1 MRDWPSATSCEGR
14 AVSRRL
20 RFGLRLVAGL
30 TLLGLIVT
38 RIDRTG
44 LTLRPTP
51 AVLLG
56 VMTSAGLLL
65 LSQALAA
72 WRWKLILR
80 APDLPWAYLVRL
92 YVIAAF
98 FNLLLPSAAGG
109 DAVRAAAAARG
120 ARQPGAVVVSVVVD
134 RLFGVLA
141 LLIYA
146 VVGLLV
152 AGGVPPM
159 LSRAV
164 EWRVN
169 PLGLAAGALGLAVVG
184 GLAVRVARRSRRLA
198 VIVDDGFALG
208 RSLLRAPG
216 TVLAAVGLAMV
227 VQGLMILIWA
237 TLARSLGLAIPPTAL
252 LVAVPL
258 VTLGSMLPITLS
270 GLGVREGIWLL
281 LLGASGL
288 PSGTIVGF
296 SLLYFAA
303 AVVVGLVG
311 LTLFVSLGLKPR
323 GGLAIAG
330 TQIEAIAGPR
340 VSPP

>member
-1 MRDWPSATSCEGR
+1 MRDPPPSASEDG
-14 AVSRRL
+14 AVSRRA
-20 RFGLRLVAGL
+20 RFWLRLVAGL
-30 TLLGLIVT
+30 VLLGLIVT

-51 AVLLG
+51 AVMLG

-109 DAVRAAAAARG
+109 DAVRATAAARG
-120 ARQPGAVVVSVVVD
+120 ARQPGGVVVSVVVD

-146 VVGLLV
+146 AVGLLV
-152 AGGVPPM
+152 VGGVPPI
-159 LSRAV
+159 LTRAV
-164 EWRVN
+164 EWRVP
-169 PLGLAAGALGLAVVG
+169 PLGLAAGALGLVLVAWL
-184 GLAVRVARRSRRLA
+184 GLRAARRSCRVA
-198 VIVDDGFALG
+198 TIVDDGFALG

-216 TVLAAVGLAMV
+216 TVLAALGLAMV
-227 VQGLMILIWA
+227 VQGLVILIWA
-237 TLARSLGLAIPPTAL
+237 TLARSLDLAIPLTAL

-281 LLGASGL
+281 LLGGSGL
-288 PSGTIVGF
+288 PPGTIVGF
-296 SLLYFAA
+296 SLLYFATA
-303 AVVVGLVG
+303 IVVGLVG
-311 LTLFVSLGLKPR
+311 LTLFVSLGMGPR
-323 GGLAIAG
+323 
-330 TQIEAIAGPR
+330 AGPGIAE
-340 VSPP
+340 VAG